1 MLRVKTIH
9 EPIKGDFAKRLT
21 KDVDAM
27 FSRMRKQ
34 EKPTPSN
41 THKLT
46 AFSF

>member
-1 MLRVKTIH
+1 MLSVKTIH

-34 EKPTPSN
+34 EKTTPSKKQKI
-41 THKLT
+41 TS
-46 AFSF
+46 FSF